1 MAPPLLQKTVSLPSS
16 HVPIGNNPSFG
27 VESGEEVG
35 RKESVQSGNS
45 GSIQYSVIA
54 KNT

>member
-1 MAPPLLQKTVSLPSS
+1 MQKTVSLPSS

-27 VESGEEVG
+27 VESGERVEVG
-35 RKESVQSGNS
+35 RKESAHSGNS